1 MDVVILKH
9 ANAQGV
15 QLFVFAYKCAYYETL
30 NMKCTP
36 LKQNIIHTVSQRL
49 FYLARS
55 QGPVGVHGNSRLR
68 NCRDI
73 LYFMAPVNN
82 TFPLCEHFLF
92 FFSIYSQSTAPSI
105 RDVAITL
112 TAQACKCLHIHDR
125 YHTSQ
130 GRQTQWQIYVG
141 NHKSCLS
148 EINT

>member
-82 TFPLCEHFLF
+82 TFPLCEHLF
-92 FFSIYSQSTAPSI
+92 IFSIYSQSTAPSI